1 MARGTPLPRLAA
13 AAALAAAGALALAPA
28 HALAARPHDPAVGAL
43 TRARSWV
50 SPAALG
56 EATPHAETRLARTAL
71 LLDRR
76 RRPVRLAIV
85 TGPAGAPSMTAYAR
99 QLGARL
105 PHGATLVVTAPGYGV
120 RAVYISPNGT
130 IKRLD
135 RASRA
140 DAIVNPVD
148 RVIAAARSVA
158 VHAPR
163 HQGRDEILAL
173 IGIATLGSAWA
184 AAMGAGRHQRRGRR
198 RAAEARAA
206 VTVHTDAL
214 RAWSLTLGR
223 RPDLPPE
230 ARETVQRALGI
241 YADVTTSLRQA
252 TDVRA
257 LAAVGEAVRAGLGE
271 IARAGDLVDAGI
283 DRTDPFA
290 GLCGVDPS
298 HGPATCDLPPGREG
312 PAAVCDRCAEDL
324 ERGATPAVR
333 LVPVHGRPVPFDQVA
348 LPPPSG

>member
-1 MARGTPLPRLAA
+1 VD
-13 AAALAAAGALALAPA
+13 ALT
-28 HALAARPHDPAVGAL
+28 AARA
-43 TRARSWV
+43 WV
-50 SPAALG
+50 NPAALG
-56 EATPHAETRLARTAL
+56 EASPAAQTRLARTAL
-71 LLDRR
+71 LLDRK

-85 TGPAGAPSMTAYAR
+85 TGPTGAPSMAAYAR
-99 QLGARL
+99 QLGAHL
-105 PHGATLVVTAPGYGV
+105 PHGATLVVTAPGHGV

-140 DAIVNPVD
+140 DVIVNPVD

-173 IGIATLGSAWA
+173 VGIAVLGAAWA
-184 AAMGAGRHQRRGRR
+184 VAMGAGRHQRQGRR

-241 YADVTTSLRQA
+241 YADVTTSLREA
-252 TDVRA
+252 TDVAA
-257 LAAVGEAVRAGLGE
+257 LSAVGEAVRTGLGE
-271 IARAGDLVDAGI
+271 IARAGEMVDAGI
-283 DRTDPFA
+283 DRADPFA
-290 GLCGVDPS
+290 GLCGLDPS
-298 HGPATCDLPPGREG
+298 HGPATHDLPPGREG
-312 PAAVCDRCAEDL
+312 PAAVCERCADEL
-324 ERGATPAVR
+324 ARGAAPAVR
-333 LVPVHGRPVPFDQVA
+333 LVPVAGRPVPFDQAA
-348 LPPPSG
+348 LPPPTGARG